1 MARTGQSGTR
11 VAGGYHGRYLRVD
24 LATGSATL
32 VPLPGEVLRRFIGG
46 IGLGTWILTR
56 ENPAG
61 VDPLAAEA
69 AVVFALSP
77 LVGTPLTTSAK
88 FAVIC
93 KSPLTQRLNDALSSS
108 HFALAAK
115 RAGFD
120 ALVVVGRC
128 AEVSVLVVDGCG
140 ETPAVH
146 LETAADLWGLPAAGA
161 EARLKARLHRPDEPG
176 FHTVAIGPAGENLVR
191 FATLSHDGRH
201 AGRGGSGAVL
211 GAKLLK
217 AIAVRG
223 DRQAP
228 VAHPKKLIA
237 LARDLSTRSLGP
249 ATEKYRELGTV
260 ANMLVFN
267 RLAVLPTRNFQESTF
282 EGAAALS
289 AESLAATRKKTRKS
303 CAACTI
309 GCEHVYGVRGST
321 TGVRMEYE
329 SLFALGS
336 LCGISDPDDVL
347 EAVRIC
353 DELGLDTIS
362 AGGTIAFTLEC
373 IERGLLDPAAPPA
386 PADAAAPAGPAPGEA
401 PQEGPGTLVPPPDLR
416 FGSGAAVHHLLHA
429 MGRRQPGL
437 GHLLAEGSRLMSA
450 VIGGDAKT
458 FAPHVKGLE
467 IPGYEPR
474 ALQAMALGFAVGTR
488 GADHNRSSAYEVD
501 FAEGSDRLHGNA
513 ATARASI
520 VTEDRAALMDSLILC
535 KFLRGVFKDFH
546 AETAELLS
554 AVTGWEMT
562 ADELRHISRRLVTT
576 RKWFNQREGWTE
588 AEDTLPERFFSTP
601 LRDGPSAGAV
611 LTRTALDTMRA
622 VYYRD
627 RGWNLQGE
635 VPTALRQE
643 LEIE

>member
-1 MARTGQSGTR
+1 MARTGHGGTR

-32 VPLPGEVLRRFIGG
+32 VPLPEEVLRRVIGG

-61 VDPLAAEA
+61 IEPLAPEA

-77 LVGTPLTTSAK
+77 LVGTALTTSAK
-88 FAVIC
+88 FAVVC

-108 HFALAAK
+108 HFAMAAK

-120 ALVVVGRC
+120 ALVVTGSC
-128 AEVSVLVVDGCG
+128 AQPSVLVVDGCG
-140 ETPAVH
+140 ETPTVH
-146 LETAADLWGLPAAGA
+146 LEAAEDLWGLSAADA
-161 EARLKARLHRPDEPG
+161 EARLKERLHRPDEPG
-176 FHTVAIGPAGENLVR
+176 FHTVAIGPAGEHLVR

-223 DRQAP
+223 DRHVP
-228 VAHPKKLIA
+228 VAHPKKLNA
-237 LARDLSTRSLGP
+237 LARDLSARSLGP

-282 EGAAALS
+282 EGATALS
-289 AESLAATRKKTRKS
+289 AEALATTRKKTRKS

-309 GCEHVYGVRGST
+309 GCEHVYGVRGTT
-321 TGVRMEYE
+321 TGVRLEYE

-336 LCGISDPDDVL
+336 LCGIGDPDAVL

-373 IERGLLDPAAPPA
+373 IQRGLLDPDAPPA
-386 PADAAAPAGPAPGEA
+386 PADAAAPAGPAADTQPR
-401 PQEGPGTLVPPPDLR
+401 EGLRTPVRAADLR
-416 FGSGAAVHHLLHA
+416 FGNGHAVHHLLRA
-429 MGRRQPGL
+429 MGHRQPGL
-437 GHLLAEGSRLMSA
+437 GHLLAEGSRQMSA
-450 VIGGDAKT
+450 VIGGDAPA

-501 FAEGSDRLHGNA
+501 FAEGSDRLHGDA

-520 VTEDRAALMDSLILC
+520 ATEDRAALMDSLILC
-535 KFLRGVFKDFH
+535 KFLRGVFNDFH
-546 AETAELLS
+546 GEAAELLE

-562 ADELRHISRRLVTT
+562 ADELRRTARRLVTA

-588 AEDTLPERFFSTP
+588 AEDTLPERFFRTP
-601 LRDGPSAGAV
+601 LRDGPSAGAI
-611 LTRTALDTMRA
+611 LTRTALDEMRA

-635 VPTALRQE
+635 VPATLRRE